1 MRTTTE
7 TATCQFPRERL
18 VAYRDGDLR
27 AARLEIVQAHLAACE
42 ECRRWLGELE
52 GVEQLLR
59 DATPRHDDPAARARV
74 RTGIEHLPPPR
85 QRRASVIARG
95 RVFALAMLVVVAVLG
110 VGVWRDPLVEG
121 GSSFTRW
128 LHSTNSVRQPSGGVR
143 VEAPASASPIAQ
155 LPFGLALAPGGSDDG
170 QLRTRYLRATD
181 GLALKLVI
189 DRSGGGVIT
198 LPDDPE
204 HSQIVGVAGRD
215 VLVLFG
221 QTRDDVAALFWT
233 DGAVRYQTFVVNA
246 PPGGFRLDAALR
258 VAAALMA
265 VDWSES

>member
-42 ECRRWLGELE
+42 ECRRWLGELD

-85 QRRASVIARG
+85 QRRASAIARG
-95 RVFALAMLVVVAVLG
+95 RVFALATLALAALLG
-110 VGVWRDPLVEG
+110 LSFWREPLVDG
-121 GSSFTRW
+121 GSSFTHW
-128 LHSTNSVRQPSGGVR
+128 LRSTNSVRQPSGGAR
-143 VEAPASASPIAQ
+143 VEAPASASPIAR
-155 LPFGLALAPGGSDDG
+155 LPFDLELDLPGTDEG
-170 QLRTRYLRATD
+170 RYSAWNLHNAD
-181 GLALKLVI
+181 GLILQLEI
-189 DRSGGGVIT
+189 DRTGSGFIT

-221 QTRDDVAALFWT
+221 QTRDDVTALYWT